1 MTKDFWDERYLSK
14 DFAYGKEPNVLLK
27 GILEKMPVGKILFA
41 AEGEGRNAVYAAMKG
56 WDVYAF
62 DISEEGKQKAERLA
76 AEKKVKIHYELNGFE
91 EYTSPEHF
99 FDCIALVFS
108 HLPVE
113 SRQTGFRK
121 LLPYLKPGGM
131 LIVIGFSK
139 SQLGKSSGGP
149 KDVEMLF
156 SKEQLFL
163 DFEGMKDLSVEAV
176 DMELNEGPFHRGMA
190 SLLQLTAVK

>member
-1 MTKDFWDERYLSK
+1 MTKDFWNERYHAK

-27 GILEKMPVGKILFA
+27 GILEKMPVGKILFP
-41 AEGEGRNAVYAAMKG
+41 AEGEGRNAVYAAMRG

-76 AEKKVKIHYELNGFE
+76 AEKKVTIHYELNSFE
-91 EYTSPEHF
+91 EYTSPENF
-99 FDCIALVFS
+99 FDCITLVFS

-113 SRQTGFRK
+113 SRQANFRK
-121 LLPYLKPGGM
+121 LLSYLKPGGK

-149 KDVEMLF
+149 KDLDMLF
-156 SKEQLFL
+156 SEEQLSG
-163 DFEGMKDLSVEAV
+163 DFEGMKNISFRPIE
-176 DMELNEGPFHRGMA
+176 MELNEGPFHSGPA
-190 SLLQLTAVK
+190 SLLQFTAIK